1 VRKLLVFGLFV
12 NSLFAYDISEH
23 INVESCSQVIDKE
36 YYDICY
42 SYEQLGAL
50 AVGYELD
57 GNLVNEVNIKKR
69 PSFYVEEK
77 IPEKYRTY
85 NSDYTHSG
93 RDRGHLANDAAFDYS
108 KDSLNSTYSFGNIIP
123 MDGTVN
129 RYYWTKAE
137 KHARKMATKYGK
149 VEVLNLVIYSDNP
162 EKLGNS
168 QISIPEGYYKIISSD
183 ESSFKQCYYYENKKN
198 PEGVKDTLNNHL
210 VDCSSL

>member
-1 VRKLLVFGLFV
+1 MRKLLVFGLFI

-42 SYEQLGAL
+42 SYEHLGAL
-50 AVGYELD
+50 AVGYELN
-57 GNLVNEVNIKKR
+57 GSLVNKVNIKKR
-69 PSFYVEEK
+69 PSFYVEK
-77 IPEKYRTY
+77 TIPKKYRTY
-85 NSDYTHSG
+85 NKDYTRSG
-93 RDRGHLANDAAFDYS
+93 FDRGHSANDAAFDYS
-108 KDSLNSTYSFGNIIP
+108 KDSLKSTYSFANIIP
-123 MDGTVN
+123 QDGTVN

-137 KHARKMATKYGK
+137 KHARKMAVKYGK

-168 QISIPEGYYKIISSD
+168 QISIPEGYYKIISND
-183 ESSFKQCYYYENKKN
+183 ESNFKQCYYYENKKN
-198 PEGVKDTLNNHL
+198 PEGVKDKLNNHL